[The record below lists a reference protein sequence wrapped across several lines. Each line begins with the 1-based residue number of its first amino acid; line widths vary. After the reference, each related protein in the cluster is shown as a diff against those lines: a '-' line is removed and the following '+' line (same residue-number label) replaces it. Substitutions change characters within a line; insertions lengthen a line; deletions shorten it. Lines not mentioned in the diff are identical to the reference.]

1 MYCKCCN
8 GVNIF
13 GLFCSVLTYVHVNVR
28 IVTTTH
34 LTPYMPSSPPPSSP
48 PPPLLTLLLS
58 PFLLPLTF
66 SILQAKSRLDLS
78 AQTAKQNYQKE
89 LDAREEEMDK
99 IRSTMNRR
107 VRSLE
112 AALEEEHSEK
122 QAAVKVRRLHVV
134 WLKNCVQASCA
145 T

>member
-1 MYCKCCN
+1 MYC
-8 GVNIF
+8 NIF
-13 GLFCSVLTYVHVNVR
+13 VLFFCPHIRTYIHVYVHAVY
-28 IVTTTH
+28 TTTH
-34 LTPYMPSSPPPSSP
+34 LPPYMPSSPPLPASLP
-48 PPPLLTLLLS
+48 PPPPSFLTL
-58 PFLLPLTF
+58 LTF
-66 SILQAKSRLDLS
+66 SILQTKSRLDLS

-122 QAAVKVRRLHVV
+122 QAAVKVRRLHIV
-134 WLKNCVQASCA
+134 WLKNSMQA
-145 T
+145 

>member
-1 MYCKCCN
+1 MYSYHHSPHSLHA
-8 GVNIF
+8 IF
-13 GLFCSVLTYVHVNVR
+13 
-28 IVTTTH
+28 TTSI
-34 LTPYMPSSPPPSSP
+34 LPPSS
-48 PPPLLTLLLS
+48 L

-122 QAAVKVRRLHVV
+122 QAAVKVRRLHIV

>member
-1 MYCKCCN
+1 MYC
-8 GVNIF
+8 NIF
-13 GLFCSVLTYVHVNVR
+13 VLFFCPHIRTYRHVYVHAVR
-28 IVTTTH
+28 TYILPLTSLRTCH
-34 LTPYMPSSPPPSSP
+34 LHHLCPASLPPSF
-48 PPPLLTLLLS
+48 LTL
-58 PFLLPLTF
+58 LTF
-66 SILQAKSRLDLS
+66 SILQTKSRLDLS

-122 QAAVKVRRLHVV
+122 QAAVKVRRLHIV
-134 WLKNCVQASCA
+134 WLKNSVQA
-145 T
+145 